1 MAKKV
6 LVLMGGFSAEREV
19 SLTTGKCVCAALKKA
34 GYEVV
39 SHDLQNGFELVE
51 TLKKEKPDVV
61 FNALHGNWGE
71 DGEIQGFLD
80 VLQVPYTHSG
90 LKASVLGMDKSLTK
104 ELASENGIKVPQ
116 GEKMT
121 FRKFKAEGTFLK
133 MPYVVKPVSDGSS
146 VGVYIIRKKED
157 AEAVRYEDDREV
169 LIEEF
174 IDGKELTCMVLG
186 SQAHVVT
193 ELRASDE
200 FYDYHA
206 KYTAGATQHI
216 LPAEIPEDA
225 ANRCKL
231 YAEHLHNILGCR
243 GVSRC
248 DFRYNPEDGV
258 VLLEINT
265 APGMT
270 DLSLVPEQA
279 KYIGIGYERLC
290 SHLVENASC
299 RKI

>member
-157 AEAVRYEDDREV
+157 AEAVRYEDD
-169 LIEEF
+169 
-174 IDGKELTCMVLG
+174 
-186 SQAHVVT
+186 S
-193 ELRASDE
+193 
-200 FYDYHA
+200 YY
-206 KYTAGATQHI
+206 
-216 LPAEIPEDA
+216 
-225 ANRCKL
+225 
-231 YAEHLHNILGCR
+231 R
-243 GVSRC
+243 G
-248 DFRYNPEDGV
+248 
-258 VLLEINT
+258 
-265 APGMT
+265 
-270 DLSLVPEQA
+270 
-279 KYIGIGYERLC
+279 
-290 SHLVENASC
+290 
-299 RKI
+299 